1 MFMRWRTNTLTSSQL
16 SSLTRTK
23 VFAAWKM
30 CEGTRTIHII
40 SEKNERCVAS
50 NILITALLHAK
61 RKIQLSLIFK
71 CHFIW
76 LWYISIRI
84 YFDIWWFINRWI
96 FNSIIYIF
104 QMGLNF
110 QIYPS
115 ASREGNFFLRKHHWK
130 KDNILPARM
139 GMLWTKW
146 NLVGHQILLQRSTTF
161 SSVFSR
167 RNVRCNF

>member
-1 MFMRWRTNTLTSSQL
+1 MFVSWRTNTLTSFQL

-50 NILITALLHAK
+50 NILITALLHTK

-76 LWYISIRI
+76 QCYISICI
-84 YFDIWWFINRWI
+84 YFDVWWLYVNRNYLRFIIIDFWIQSYTFSKWVWI
-96 FNSIIYIF
+96 FKYIQEQVEKENFFYQSIIERRIIF
-104 QMGLNF
+104 YLHGWECYGQNG
-110 QIYPS
+110 I
-115 ASREGNFFLRKHHWK
+115 
-130 KDNILPARM
+130 
-139 GMLWTKW
+139 
-146 NLVGHQILLQRSTTF
+146 
-161 SSVFSR
+161 
-167 RNVRCNF
+167 

>member
-84 YFDIWWFINRWI
+84 YFDIWWFNAYFSRNFIRFIIVELWIQSYTFSKWVWI
-96 FNSIIYIF
+96 FKYIQVQVEKEIFFYESIIERRIIF
-104 QMGLNF
+104 YLHGWECYGQNG
-110 QIYPS
+110 I
-115 ASREGNFFLRKHHWK
+115 
-130 KDNILPARM
+130 
-139 GMLWTKW
+139 
-146 NLVGHQILLQRSTTF
+146 
-161 SSVFSR
+161 
-167 RNVRCNF
+167 

>member
-50 NILITALLHAK
+50 NILITALLHTK

-76 LWYISIRI
+76 QWYISICI
-84 YFDIWWFINRWI
+84 YFEIGWFNAYFSRNFIRFIIVELWI
-96 FNSIIYIF
+96 QSYTFSKWVWMFKYIQVLVEMENFFYESIIERRI
-104 QMGLNF
+104 
-110 QIYPS
+110 
-115 ASREGNFFLRKHHWK
+115 
-130 KDNILPARM
+130 
-139 GMLWTKW
+139 
-146 NLVGHQILLQRSTTF
+146 TF
-161 SSVFSR
+161 YLHGWECYGQNWV
-167 RNVRCNF
+167 